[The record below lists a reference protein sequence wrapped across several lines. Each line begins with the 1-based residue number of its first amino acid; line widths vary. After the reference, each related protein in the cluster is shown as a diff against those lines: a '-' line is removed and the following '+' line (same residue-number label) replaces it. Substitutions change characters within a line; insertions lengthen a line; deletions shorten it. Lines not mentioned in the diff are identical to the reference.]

1 MSELWKL
8 NINDYSLI
16 ELKQLFNL
24 QDPYTMEDI
33 INADNNL
40 HQKII
45 NDTSID
51 AAKKKQIL
59 VSTDNTKIK
68 ITIQTA

>member
-51 AAKKKQIL
+51 AAKKK
-59 VSTDNTKIK
+59 TNTCIFS
-68 ITIQTA
+68 